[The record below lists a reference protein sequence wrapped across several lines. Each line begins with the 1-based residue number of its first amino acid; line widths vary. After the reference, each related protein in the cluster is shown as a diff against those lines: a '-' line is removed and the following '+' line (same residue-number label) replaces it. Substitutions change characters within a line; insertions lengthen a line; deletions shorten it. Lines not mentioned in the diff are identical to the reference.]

1 MILGIKKLAL
11 RPDTLQ
17 PRLRARIALPS
28 ICNYVSSRYFR
39 RNGPRAGAGSFN
51 IELTEPR
58 SKARQRHRASDHE
71 QVAASGYEQVA
82 ASGYEQVAASGYEK
96 TGAGHEEQTDA
107 TAPERAGAN
116 DRQRASSSSVRWRAG
131 AANRET
137 S

>member
-71 QVAASGYEQVA
+71 QVSAS
-82 ASGYEQVAASGYEK
+82 SHEQVAASGYEK

-131 AANRET
+131 AANREA

>member
-82 ASGYEQVAASGYEK
+82 ASGYEK

>member
-71 QVAASGYEQVA
+71 QVSAS
-82 ASGYEQVAASGYEK
+82 SHEQVAASGYEK

>member
-71 QVAASGYEQVA
+71 QVAASR
-82 ASGYEQVAASGYEK
+82 YEK
-96 TGAGHEEQTDA
+96 TGATHQEQIDTTAHQRTDA
-107 TAPERAGAN
+107 SN
-116 DRQRASSSSVRWRAG
+116 VRWRAG

>member
-71 QVAASGYEQVA
+71 QVAASGYE
-82 ASGYEQVAASGYEK
+82 K